1 MASPVDICNL
11 ALGQLGAERI
21 TGIEN
26 PQTPNEQL
34 CALYFPIVRDTLL
47 EEFDW
52 SFIMKRAVL
61 TVKDDPSP
69 EWGFGSSFTPPP
81 DTYRIIN
88 VRRDAFDGQAST
100 FKWRLEEGKIICDA
114 DRLFVRYIA
123 KDVPTT
129 SYSGMFVMAFSKM
142 MASEMCIQI
151 TENRSLY
158 NDLKRDAA
166 NMVMDAINSDNMQ
179 GTSEQIHARTLQ
191 NARRGGGVFL
201 DGGGAV

>member
-1 MASPVDICNL
+1 MASPVDICNI

-21 TGIEN
+21 TSIES

-34 CALYFPIVRDTLL
+34 CSLYFPIVRDTIL

-52 SFIMKRAVL
+52 SFLMKRAEL
-61 TVKDDPSP
+61 TVKNDPDP
-69 EWGFGSSFTPPP
+69 VWGFGSSFNVPA

-100 FKWRLEEGKIICDA
+100 FKWRLEEGNIICDV
-114 DRLFVRYIA
+114 DRVFVRYIA
-123 KDVPTT
+123 RDVPTS
-129 SYSGMFVMAFSKM
+129 SYSGMFVLAFAKM
-142 MASEMCIQI
+142 MAAEMCIQI

-158 NDLKRDAA
+158 NDLKGDAA
-166 NMVMDAINSDNMQ
+166 NMIMDAINSDNMQ

-201 DGGGAV
+201 DGGSAI